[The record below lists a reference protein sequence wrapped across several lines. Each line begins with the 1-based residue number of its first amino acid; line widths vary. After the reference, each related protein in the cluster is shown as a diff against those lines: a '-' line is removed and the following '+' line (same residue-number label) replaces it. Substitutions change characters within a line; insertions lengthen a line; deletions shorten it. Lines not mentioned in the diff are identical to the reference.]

1 MVKSIKYMNTG
12 KRRLVFKYIAY
23 TWLILLLLI
32 GYVILWPI
40 VFIKYLI
47 TGKRIEAN
55 SKIGKF
61 IINTYKKANELL

>member
-1 MVKSIKYMNTG
+1 MNTG
-12 KRRLVFKYIAY
+12 KKKLVFKYMAY
-23 TWLILLLLI
+23 IWPILLLLI

-47 TGKRIEAN
+47 TGRRIEIN
-55 SKIGKF
+55 SKIGRF

>member
-1 MVKSIKYMNTG
+1 MNTG
-12 KRRLVFKYIAY
+12 KKKLVFKYMAY
-23 TWLILLLLI
+23 IWLILLLLI

-47 TGKRIEAN
+47 TGRRIEIN
-55 SKIGKF
+55 SKIGRF

>member
-1 MVKSIKYMNTG
+1 MNTG
-12 KRRLVFKYIAY
+12 KKRLAFKYMAY

-40 VFIKYLI
+40 VFVKYLI

-55 SKIGKF
+55 SKIGRF
-61 IINTYKKANELL
+61 ITNTYKKANELL